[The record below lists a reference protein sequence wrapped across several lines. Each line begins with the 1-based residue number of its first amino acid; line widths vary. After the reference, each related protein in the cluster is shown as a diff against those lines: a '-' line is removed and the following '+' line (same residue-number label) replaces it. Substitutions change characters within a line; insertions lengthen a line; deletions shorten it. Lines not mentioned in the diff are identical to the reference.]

1 MRRHH
6 RFAVAVAAAFG
17 LLVPLLPVGAAAAAS
32 GAGARELTNLAHLDS
47 LTATVAP
54 PRLPGHE
61 TYRQDAMP
69 DLGVLWVYADHLADG
84 TYRPTGGG
92 TYDPASGTYGQGAYD
107 ADDIARAAV
116 VYLRH
121 WRADHDEH
129 SRREAYQLLRGLT
142 YLQTST
148 GPDAGNVV
156 LWMQPDGTL
165 NPSPT
170 PKDNPDPSDSGA
182 SYWVARTIWALGEG
196 YAAFKDADPHF
207 AAFLRERLDLA
218 VAAVDRE
225 VLVRY
230 GQYRTIHGS
239 RVPDWLIADGTDASA
254 EAVLGLSAYLRAL
267 PGQGNPAARTALSRL
282 AEGIAAMGAGSA
294 RQWPYGAILPWAA
307 SRSDWHAWGAQMP
320 AALALAAGTLNRPRL
335 LDPAVT
341 DAAVFTPALLAST
354 GPDNG
359 WLPTPTDGSQIAY
372 GADAR
377 VQSLL
382 AVASATGSQ
391 GLRQLAGVAAGWF
404 FGQNP
409 AGTPTYDP
417 ATGVTYDGVS
427 ATGEVNRNS
436 GAESTIHG
444 LLTMEA
450 LDADPEL
457 AGVARAAGHIVDR
470 DGQQVVEAESASLS
484 GAASVV
490 RPDSAWTGESS
501 FSGGAYVAAGPG
513 STLSW
518 RLPAGS
524 GPRLV
529 QPVADLVAGSAA
541 TTTFTAG
548 KAPLGILRYDAVGPQ
563 GDAPAPGEL
572 MPVTLDREL
581 PAAAASVTATTSGGA
596 GELDALLVT
605 PLVSRLVTTGGGG
618 RAVELLHSAAR
629 TNRSVPVGLHGS
641 GPAVARSYDSRG
653 RLVRAATLT
662 AGGPVLVVA
671 GGFTLVTH

>member
-32 GAGARELTNLAHLDS
+32 GEGARELTNLAHLDS

-230 GQYRTIHGS
+230 GQYRTIHGA
-239 RVPDWLIADGTDASA
+239 RVPAWLIADGADASA
-254 EAVLGLSAYLRAL
+254 EAVLGLNAYLRAL
-267 PGQGNPAARTALSRL
+267 PGQGNTAARTTLSQL
-282 AEGIAAMGAGSA
+282 ADGIAAMGAGSP
-294 RQWPYGAILPWAA
+294 RQWPYGAILPWAS
-307 SRSDWHAWGAQMP
+307 SRSDWHAWGLRCPPPWPSRP
-320 AALALAAGTLNRPRL
+320 ARSTARGCWIPRWRTRPCSHRRCSRRPDRTTAGCPPPRTVRRS
-335 LDPAVT
+335 PTA
-341 DAAVFTPALLAST
+341 
-354 GPDNG
+354 
-359 WLPTPTDGSQIAY
+359 PTPGCRACSRWPRRPVRRGCGSS
-372 GADAR
+372 R
-377 VQSLL
+377 VS
-382 AVASATGSQ
+382 
-391 GLRQLAGVAAGWF
+391 
-404 FGQNP
+404 P
-409 AGTPTYDP
+409 
-417 ATGVTYDGVS
+417 
-427 ATGEVNRNS
+427 
-436 GAESTIHG
+436 
-444 LLTMEA
+444 
-450 LDADPEL
+450 
-457 AGVARAAGHIVDR
+457 
-470 DGQQVVEAESASLS
+470 
-484 GAASVV
+484 
-490 RPDSAWTGESS
+490 
-501 FSGGAYVAAGPG
+501 
-513 STLSW
+513 
-518 RLPAGS
+518 PAGS
-524 GPRLV
+524 
-529 QPVADLVAGSAA
+529 SARTRRVRRH
-541 TTTFTAG
+541 TT
-548 KAPLGILRYDAVGPQ
+548 RR
-563 GDAPAPGEL
+563 PASP
-572 MPVTLDREL
+572 
-581 PAAAASVTATTSGGA
+581 
-596 GELDALLVT
+596 
-605 PLVSRLVTTGGGG
+605 TTG
-618 RAVELLHSAAR
+618 
-629 TNRSVPVGLHGS
+629 
-641 GPAVARSYDSRG
+641 
-653 RLVRAATLT
+653 
-662 AGGPVLVVA
+662 
-671 GGFTLVTH
+671 